1 LSLFT
6 VATIVPRKP
15 ADFASVTYLYYR
27 IIGNALIRVASKTA
41 ITAAAYGKA
50 ATYGGRKSE

>member
-1 LSLFT
+1 
-6 VATIVPRKP
+6 VPRKP

-50 ATYGGRKSE
+50 ATYGGLKSE